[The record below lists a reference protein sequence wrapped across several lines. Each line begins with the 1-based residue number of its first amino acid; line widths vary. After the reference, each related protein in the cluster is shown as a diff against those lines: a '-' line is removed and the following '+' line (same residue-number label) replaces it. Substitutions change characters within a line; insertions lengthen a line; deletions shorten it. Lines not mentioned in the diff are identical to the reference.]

1 METLTLQTYLDGHW
15 QDACEL
21 SFYEPEKGRH
31 GRVSLEYNASY
42 VAKHQSNLAA
52 RVSMRYPIDFFP
64 HECDTW
70 PAFLF
75 DVMPMGAGRRYW
87 LQREN
92 LSDGAQQDLHLL
104 RLGSRSP
111 IGNLRVKESCL
122 GSEVTPL
129 GFSMAD
135 ILSRDTHFLDY
146 ARENG
151 AAVGGA
157 SGAGGDAPKFQL
169 IRGQDGLYY
178 PEASLPDSD
187 ASEFFLVKF
196 PRQSSSQGSKQG
208 RPLAS
213 DILVLETEAAYY
225 RIAKYLGL
233 NVVGH
238 PGYAT
243 NQSESAGVNYF
254 AADEEKHITTPSLWL
269 PRFDRLKGVDGMY
282 RCAIESLYSLVGNT
296 EPGASVPHRIY
307 LKQLADDWRDA
318 DQGDEIEELV
328 IEYLH
333 RDLLNILLGNSDN
346 HGRNTSIIRWR
357 RGLQLAP
364 IYDLAPMVLDDS
376 GITRTSRWSNENELG
391 GRYDWRGICTEAS
404 AATQV
409 NSDALWS
416 GLCDF
421 AKKLA
426 PLKRL
431 AEECDVPHEVL
442 NHHVASLNL
451 SGTEERLKTWGLLP

>member
-1 METLTLQTYLDGHW
+1 MKILTLQTYLDGQW
-15 QDACEL
+15 LDACVL
-21 SFYEPEKGRH
+21 TFHEPDKGRL
-31 GRVSLEYNASY
+31 GRVSLEYSASY
-42 VAKHQSNLAA
+42 VAKYQSNLAA

-64 HECDTW
+64 HECDVW

-122 GSEVTPL
+122 NREIAPL
-129 GFSMAD
+129 GFPMAD
-135 ILSRDTHFLDY
+135 VLSRDTHFLDY

-169 IRGQDGLYY
+169 ILGQDGLYY
-178 PEASLPDSD
+178 PEASLPDNE

-225 RIAKYLGL
+225 RIAKRLGL

-238 PGYAT
+238 ARYAA
-243 NQSESAGVNYF
+243 NQSESASVNYF
-254 AADEEKHITTPSLWL
+254 AADEEKLITTPSLWL
-269 PRFDRLKGVDGMY
+269 PRFDRLKNSGDIT

-296 EPGASVPHRIY
+296 EPGATVLHSVY
-307 LKQLADDWRDA
+307 LKQLADDWRDVGQEDGVEA
-318 DQGDEIEELV
+318 MV
-328 IEYLH
+328 IEYLC
-333 RDLLNILLGNSDN
+333 RDLFNVVLGNSDN
-346 HGRNTSIIRWR
+346 HGRNTSIIRSPS
-357 RGLQLAP
+357 GLELAP
-364 IYDLAPMVLDDS
+364 IYDLAPMVLDNS

-391 GRYDWRGICTEAS
+391 GRYDWRGICAEAS
-404 AATQV
+404 AATKV
-409 NSDALWS
+409 NSEALWK
-416 GLCDF
+416 GLRDF
-421 AKKLA
+421 AKNLA

-431 AEECDVPHEVL
+431 AEECGVPDEVL
-442 NHHVASLNL
+442 NHQVASLNL

>member
-1 METLTLQTYLDGHW
+1 METLTLQTYLDGQW
-15 QDACEL
+15 LDACVL
-21 SFYEPEKGRH
+21 TFHEPDKGRH
-31 GRVSLEYNASY
+31 GRVSLEYSASY

-64 HECDTW
+64 HECDIW

-92 LSDGAQQDLHLL
+92 LMDGAQQDLHLL

-111 IGNLRVKESCL
+111 IGNMRVKESC
-122 GSEVTPL
+122 SDSDIAPL
-129 GFSMAD
+129 GFAMAD
-135 ILSRDTHFLDY
+135 VLSRDTHFLDY
-146 ARENG
+146 AREHG

-169 IRGQDGLYY
+169 IYGQDGLYY

-187 ASEFFLVKF
+187 ANEFFLVKF
-196 PRQSSSQGSKQG
+196 PRQNSSQG

-225 RIAKYLGL
+225 RLAKRLGL
-233 NVVGH
+233 NVVG
-238 PGYAT
+238 YAQYET
-243 NQSESAGVNYF
+243 NQSESANVSYF
-254 AADEEKHITTPSLWL
+254 GADEEKRITTPSLWL

-296 EPGASVPHRIY
+296 EPGATVPHHVY

-318 DQGDEIEELV
+318 GQEDGVEEMA
-328 IEYLH
+328 IEYLC
-333 RDLLNILLGNSDN
+333 RDLLNIVLGNSDN
-346 HGRNTSIIRWR
+346 HGRNTSIIRWDG
-357 RGLQLAP
+357 GLALAP

-431 AEECDVPHEVL
+431 AEECGVPHEVL

>member
-1 METLTLQTYLDGHW
+1 METLTLQTYLDGQW

-42 VAKHQSNLAA
+42 VAKNQSRLAA
-52 RVSMRYPIDFFP
+52 RASMRYPIDFFP
-64 HECDTW
+64 HECEAW

-92 LSDGAQQDLHLL
+92 LTDSAQQDLHLL

-111 IGNLRVKESCL
+111 IGNLRIKESC
-122 GSEVTPL
+122 SDSDIAPV

-135 ILSRDTHFLDY
+135 VLSRDIRFLDY

-169 IRGQDGLYY
+169 ILGQDGLYY

-187 ASEFFLVKF
+187 GNEFFLVKF
-196 PRQSSSQGSKQG
+196 PRQSSSQG

-225 RIAKYLGL
+225 RIAKHLGL
-233 NVVGH
+233 NVVG
-238 PGYAT
+238 YARYET
-243 NQSESAGVNYF
+243 NQSESVRVNYF
-254 AADEEKHITTPSLWL
+254 GVDEEKRITTPSLWL
-269 PRFDRLKGVDGMY
+269 PRFDRLKSSSGIT

-296 EPGASVPHRIY
+296 EPGATVPHSVY

-318 DQGDEIEELV
+318 GQQDDVEEMV
-328 IEYLH
+328 IEYLR
-333 RDLLNILLGNSDN
+333 RDILNILLGNSDN
-346 HGRNTSIIRWR
+346 HGRNTSIIRLDD
-357 RGLQLAP
+357 GLALAP

-376 GITRTSRWSNENELG
+376 GITRTSRWNKENELG
-391 GRYDWRGICTEAS
+391 GTYNWRGICAEAS
-404 AATQV
+404 AASKV
-409 NSDALWS
+409 NSDVLWG

-421 AKKLA
+421 AKGLA
-426 PLKRL
+426 PLKRI
-431 AEECDVPHEVL
+431 AEECGVPEKVL
-442 NHHVASLNL
+442 NYQVASLNL

>member
-1 METLTLQTYLDGHW
+1 METLTLQTYLDGQW

-31 GRVSLEYNASY
+31 GRVRLEYSASY
-42 VAKHQSNLAA
+42 VAKNQSRLAA
-52 RVSMRYPIDFFP
+52 RVSMRYPIDFFS
-64 HECDTW
+64 HECDVW

-92 LSDGAQQDLHLL
+92 LTDSAQQDLHLL

-111 IGNLRVKESCL
+111 IGNMRVKESC
-122 GSEVTPL
+122 SDSDIIPV

-135 ILSRDTHFLDY
+135 VLSRDTHFLDY

-169 IRGQDGLYY
+169 ICGQDGLYY

-187 ASEFFLVKF
+187 ANEFFLVKF
-196 PRQSSSQGSKQG
+196 PRQSSSQG

-225 RIAKYLGL
+225 RMAKRLGL

-238 PGYAT
+238 TCYST
-243 NQSESAGVNYF
+243 NQTDSEKVDYF
-254 AADEEKHITTPSLWL
+254 GANEEKRITTPSLWL
-269 PRFDRLKGVDGMY
+269 PRFDRLKNSGGIT
-282 RCAIESLYSLVGNT
+282 RCAIESLYSLVGNS
-296 EPGASVPHRIY
+296 EPGATVPHRVY

-318 DQGDEIEELV
+318 GQEDGVEEMA
-328 IEYLH
+328 IEYLR
-333 RDLLNILLGNSDN
+333 RDLLNIVLGNSDN
-346 HGRNTSIIRWR
+346 HGRNTSIIRR
-357 RGLQLAP
+357 DGGLALAP

-391 GRYDWRGICTEAS
+391 GTYNWRGICAEAS
-404 AATQV
+404 AATKV
-409 NSDALWS
+409 NSDTLWE

-431 AEECDVPHEVL
+431 AEECGVPEEVL
-442 NHHVASLNL
+442 NSKVHSLNL
-451 SGTEERLKTWGLLP
+451 AGTEQRLKAWGLLP

>member
-1 METLTLQTYLDGHW
+1 METLTLQTYLDGQW
-15 QDACEL
+15 LDACVL
-21 SFYEPEKGRH
+21 TFHEPEKGRH

-42 VAKHQSNLAA
+42 VAKNQSNLSA

-92 LSDGAQQDLHLL
+92 LTDSAQQDLHLL

-111 IGNLRVKESCL
+111 IGNLRIKESCA
-122 GSEVTPL
+122 GREISPM

-135 ILSRDTHFLDY
+135 VLSRDTHFLDY
-146 ARENG
+146 AREHG

-169 IRGQDGLYY
+169 IYGQDGLYY

-196 PRQSSSQGSKQG
+196 PRQSSSQG

-225 RIAKYLGL
+225 RIAKRLGL
-233 NVVGH
+233 NVVGCDRYSDN
-238 PGYAT
+238 PLKLE
-243 NQSESAGVNYF
+243 NVVYF
-254 AADEEKHITTPSLWL
+254 GADEEKYITTPSLWL

-296 EPGASVPHRIY
+296 EPGATVPHGVY

-318 DQGDEIEELV
+318 GQEDDVEEMV
-328 IEYLH
+328 VEYLR
-333 RDLLNILLGNSDN
+333 RDLLNIVLGNSDN
-346 HGRNTSIIRWR
+346 HGRNTSIIRWE
-357 RGLQLAP
+357 GGIDLAP
-364 IYDLAPMVLDDS
+364 IYDLAPMVLDES

-391 GRYDWRGICTEAS
+391 GRYDWRGICAEAS

-409 NSDALWS
+409 NCDALWS

-431 AEECDVPHEVL
+431 AEECGVPDEVL

>member
-1 METLTLQTYLDGHW
+1 METLTLQTYLDGQW
-15 QDACEL
+15 LDACVL
-21 SFYEPEKGRH
+21 TFHEPDKGRH
-31 GRVSLEYNASY
+31 GRVSLEYSASY

-64 HECDTW
+64 HECDIW

-92 LSDGAQQDLHLL
+92 LMDDAQQDLHLL

-111 IGNLRVKESCL
+111 IGNMRVKESC
-122 GSEVTPL
+122 SDSDIAPL
-129 GFSMAD
+129 GFAMAD
-135 ILSRDTHFLDY
+135 VLSRDTHFLDY
-146 ARENG
+146 AREHG

-169 IRGQDGLYY
+169 ISGQDGLYY

-187 ASEFFLVKF
+187 ANEFFLVKF
-196 PRQSSSQGSKQG
+196 PRQSSIQG

-225 RIAKYLGL
+225 RIAKRLGL
-233 NVVGH
+233 NVVGYDYTRPNH
-238 PGYAT
+238 SYL
-243 NQSESAGVNYF
+243 EEVVYF
-254 AADEEKHITTPSLWL
+254 GADEEKHITTPSLWL
-269 PRFDRLKGVDGMY
+269 PRFDRLKGVDGIY

-296 EPGASVPHRIY
+296 EPGATVSHGVY

-318 DQGDEIEELV
+318 GQEDDVEKMV
-328 IEYLH
+328 VEYLR
-333 RDLLNILLGNSDN
+333 RDLLNIVLGNSDN
-346 HGRNTSIIRWR
+346 HGRNTSIIRWE
-357 RGLQLAP
+357 GEIELAP

-391 GRYDWRGICTEAS
+391 GRYDWRGICAEAS
-404 AATQV
+404 AAAQV
-409 NSDALWS
+409 NCDALWS

-431 AEECDVPHEVL
+431 AEECGVPDEVL

-451 SGTEERLKTWGLLP
+451 PGTEERLKTWGLLP

>member
-1 METLTLQTYLDGHW
+1 METLTLQTYLDGQW

-64 HECDTW
+64 HECDIW

-111 IGNLRVKESCL
+111 IGNLRIKESC
-122 GSEVTPL
+122 SDSDIIPV

-135 ILSRDTHFLDY
+135 VLSRDIRFLDY

-169 IRGQDGLYY
+169 IRGQDGLFY
-178 PEASLPDSD
+178 PEASLSDGD

-196 PRQSSSQGSKQG
+196 PRQSSSQG

-225 RIAKYLGL
+225 RIAKRLGL
-233 NVVGH
+233 NVVGYDYTRPNH
-238 PGYAT
+238 SYL
-243 NQSESAGVNYF
+243 EEVVYF
-254 AADEEKHITTPSLWL
+254 GADEEKHITTPSLWL
-269 PRFDRLKGVDGMY
+269 PRFDRLKGVDGIY

-296 EPGASVPHRIY
+296 EPGATVPHGVY

-318 DQGDEIEELV
+318 GQEDDVEEMV
-328 IEYLH
+328 VEYLR
-333 RDLLNILLGNSDN
+333 RDLLNIVLGNSDN
-346 HGRNTSIIRWR
+346 HGRNTSIIRWE
-357 RGLQLAP
+357 GGIDLAP

-391 GRYDWRGICTEAS
+391 GRYDWRGICAEAS

-409 NSDALWS
+409 NCDALWS

-421 AKKLA
+421 AKKLG

-431 AEECDVPHEVL
+431 AEECGVPDEVL